1 MTYTLTE
8 ILTQPS
14 AWQSALR
21 EAERVA
27 PEWRRLLEDVSAP
40 LVFTGCGS
48 TWYLAEIAAALFRRL
63 SGRQTFAVPGGELL
77 LYRPDWL
84 GNWSNQS
91 PLPFLVAISR
101 SGATTETVRAVQAW
115 RSEGGRTLVVTNYP
129 DSPLTFLAD
138 AALLLPEGREESV
151 AQTRSFASMLVG
163 LNALA
168 VLLSDQQALWEEM
181 QRLPEAAHRLIERY
195 RPLAQSMAEDAS
207 LERFYFLGSG
217 LRYGLAREASLK
229 MKEMSLSHSE
239 PFPFLEFRH
248 GPMSMVNEHTLL
260 LGLLSELNRAHE
272 QAVLEEM
279 KARGAHVLTLADR
292 NALVAFESGI
302 SEAGQ
307 AALYLPV
314 LQLLAAYRSLS
325 KGLNPDR
332 PHNLT
337 AVVTLNLQS
346 EKEMTQ

>member
-1 MTYTLTE
+1 MTHTLTE
-8 ILTQPS
+8 ILTQPA

-21 EAERVA
+21 EAERAA
-27 PEWRRLLEDVSAP
+27 PEWRRLLEDESTP
-40 LVFTGCGS
+40 IVFTGCGS

-77 LYRPDWL
+77 LYRQDWL
-84 GNWSNQS
+84 GNFGQRSRPS
-91 PLPFLVAISR
+91 LVAVSR

-115 RSEGGRTLVVTNYP
+115 RAEGGQTLVVTNYP
-129 DSPLTFLAD
+129 DSPLASLAD

-168 VLLSDQQALWEEM
+168 ALVSSQRTLWEAM
-181 QRLPEAAHRLIERY
+181 QQLPAAAERLIVRY
-195 RPLAQSMAEDAS
+195 QSLAQSLGEDRS

-248 GPMSMVNEHTLL
+248 GPMSMVNEQTLL
-260 LGLLSELNRAHE
+260 LGLLSTSNRTHE
-272 QAVLEEM
+272 QSVLEEM
-279 KARGAHVLTLADR
+279 QARGARVLTLAEED
-292 NALVAFESGI
+292 ALVAFESGI
-302 SEAGQ
+302 PEAGQ
-307 AALYLPV
+307 AVLYLPV

-337 AVVTLNLQS
+337 AVVTLDFES
-346 EKEMTQ
+346 EQEMRQ